1 MQRANKAIVASWKG
15 RPRVGFPRLQKVV
28 KNSTG
33 GDHLIE
39 ECLAELEEF
48 AGHAWE
54 QEDDITLVTLQRT
67 SYSSSPNTPRSDSP
81 APLRR

>member
-39 ECLAELEEF
+39 ECLA
-48 AGHAWE
+48 GHDWV